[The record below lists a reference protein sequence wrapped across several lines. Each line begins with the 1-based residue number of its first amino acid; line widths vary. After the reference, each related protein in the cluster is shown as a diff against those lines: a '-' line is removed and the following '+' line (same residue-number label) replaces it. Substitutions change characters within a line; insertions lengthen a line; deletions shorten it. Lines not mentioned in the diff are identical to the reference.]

1 MEQAAAPPASPP
13 ASDSR
18 RQPPPRAHPPL
29 PVCPRSLPRPL
40 APQIAL
46 ACAIAGVVAVKL
58 VDVYVDVGNTGLNY
72 QYSCLLGQDVGSSSL
87 CT

>member
-1 MEQAAAPPASPP
+1 
-13 ASDSR
+13 
-18 RQPPPRAHPPL
+18 
-29 PVCPRSLPRPL
+29 
-40 APQIAL
+40 
-46 ACAIAGVVAVKL
+46 VVAVKL